1 MKSSNKITLSLMCA
15 TIFFG
20 IAVYQSRYANNQ
32 DVPLESSI
40 YGETLSESELIT
52 ITEEFKIK
60 SASDSWLPIDDGKG
74 KYGDFIV
81 KMDNGTASQDHVWIA
96 YVYKK
101 CTDKMPYCEKLE
113 KLDWLCPWQRYRIS
127 ETVTYK
133 NYTLLKNS
141 VDKSEWGDVK
151 EGTIPHKVHDLI
163 CPNRFVKQSYEML
176 TKKVLGGV
184 DYGSSERIS
193 KPAELDFNYTPLYQ
207 DKKEK
212 IPKLKSSHCDPRRY
226 RAVCID
232 GSCSRSTGRGTCSHH
247 GGVAFYL

>member
-32 DVPLESSI
+32 DVPLERSI
-40 YGETLSESELIT
+40 YGETLSESGLIT

-113 KLDWLCPWQRYRIS
+113 KLDWLCPWQS
-127 ETVTYK
+127 NLQK
-133 NYTLLKNS
+133 
-141 VDKSEWGDVK
+141 
-151 EGTIPHKVHDLI
+151 
-163 CPNRFVKQSYEML
+163 
-176 TKKVLGGV
+176 
-184 DYGSSERIS
+184 
-193 KPAELDFNYTPLYQ
+193 LYITQ
-207 DKKEK
+207 KF
-212 IPKLKSSHCDPRRY
+212 
-226 RAVCID
+226 
-232 GSCSRSTGRGTCSHH
+232 SR
-247 GGVAFYL
+247 